1 MTTKTPYQ
9 VLGAQFSGGAKVKTT
24 YYYRAPADIEF
35 EVGDRIVVAN
45 STSFAIPTVV
55 SISPPFGVED
65 DDACDWIVQ
74 KVDDSRRQELIKE
87 YSDGE

>member
-1 MTTKTPYQ
+1 MTTKTPYV
-9 VLGAQFSGGAKVKTT
+9 VLGAQFSGSARVKST

-45 STSFAIPTVV
+45 ATSFAIPTVV
-55 SISPPFGVED
+55 SIDPPGGMAD
-65 DDACDWIVQ
+65 DDTADWIVQ
-74 KVDDSRRQELIKE
+74 KVDNTRRQALIEE